1 MNTQL
6 MFYAYRIM
14 CRNFS
19 VKWALGLCQA
29 LWPLVLISHSTL
41 QKVGS
46 KDHNQLRERLS
57 TGQHWAQWLL
67 YIEKRGKCYT
77 HSLSLL
83 SKTLPLYSLAVTLE
97 HVAMN
102 VTIST
107 YITLHL
113 YTFANLLLC
122 VLDSRVQY
130 NYQ

>member
-1 MNTQL
+1 
-6 MFYAYRIM
+6 M

-19 VKWALGLCQA
+19 VRWALGLCQA
-29 LWPLVLISHSTL
+29 LWPLVLISHLTL

-67 YIEKRGKCYT
+67 CIEKKGKCYV
-77 HSLSLL
+77 HSLSLF
-83 SKTLPLYSLAVTLE
+83 SKTLPLCSLAVMLE
-97 HVAMN
+97 NVAVN

-107 YITLHL
+107 HITLHL

-122 VLDSRVQY
+122 VLDGRVQY
-130 NYQ
+130 NYR

>member
-1 MNTQL
+1 

-19 VKWALGLCQA
+19 VRWALGLCQA
-29 LWPLVLISHSTL
+29 LWPLVLISHLTL

-46 KDHNQLRERLS
+46 KDHNQLQERLS

-77 HSLSLL
+77 HSLSLF
-83 SKTLPLYSLAVTLE
+83 SKTLPLCSLTVMLE
-97 HVAMN
+97 CVAMN

-107 YITLHL
+107 PITLHL

-122 VLDSRVQY
+122 ILRGVVEK
-130 NYQ
+130 

>member
-1 MNTQL
+1 MQL
-6 MFYAYRIM
+6 IFYAYRIM

-19 VKWALGLCQA
+19 VRWALGLCLA
-29 LWPLVLISHSTL
+29 LWPLVLISHLML

-46 KDHNQLRERLS
+46 RDRNQFRERLS

-77 HSLSLL
+77 HSLSLF
-83 SKTLPLYSLAVTLE
+83 SKTLSLCSLAVMLK

-107 YITLHL
+107 HITLYL

-122 VLDSRVQY
+122 VLYGRVHY